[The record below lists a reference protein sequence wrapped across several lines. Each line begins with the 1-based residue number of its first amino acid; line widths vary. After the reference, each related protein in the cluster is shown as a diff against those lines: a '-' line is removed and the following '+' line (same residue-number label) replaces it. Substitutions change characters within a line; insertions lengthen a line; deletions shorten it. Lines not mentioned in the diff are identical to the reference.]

1 MLQDMV
7 KVKFGNIKKLSQVKK
22 SSMGVLKGQVH
33 FLFTFVSFSNVRR
46 QGYGILSLNVIM
58 TKVKVK
64 F

>member
-46 QGYGILSLNVIM
+46 QGYGILSLHCYND
-58 TKVKVK
+58 KSKS
-64 F
+64 